1 MYHIRRCIFFK
12 IVLKHN
18 TSRTHKNK
26 IILAANQM
34 RHLAKLARLQHMNYL
49 DSHAYINNKYITDIP

>member
-1 MYHIRRCIFFK
+1 M
-12 IVLKHN
+12 VLKN
-18 TSRTHKNK
+18 NISRTQKIK

-49 DSHAYINNKYITDIP
+49 DSHTYINNKYITDIP

>member
-1 MYHIRRCIFFK
+1 MYRIIFQNGVK
-12 IVLKHN
+12 NNI
-18 TSRTHKNK
+18 SRTQKIK

-49 DSHAYINNKYITDIP
+49 DSHTYINNKYITDIP